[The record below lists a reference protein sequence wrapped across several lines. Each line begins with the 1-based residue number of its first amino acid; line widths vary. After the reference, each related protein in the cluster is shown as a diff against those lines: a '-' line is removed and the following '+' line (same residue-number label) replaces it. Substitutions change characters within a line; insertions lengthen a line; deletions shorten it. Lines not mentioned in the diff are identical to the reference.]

1 LMLLPCI
8 VEASAPQ
15 FIALNLDGTNIF

>member
-1 LMLLPCI
+1 LMLLSCI
-8 VEASAPQ
+8 AEASAPQ